1 MSMSGPPKSNPPF
14 NTNPDPRPAVPLVD
28 TPIPRRLHKKK
39 SILHSHDATRPA
51 SSAAMG
57 DINITPLID
66 VMLVLL
72 IIFMV
77 VTPLA
82 QKGLDI
88 ALPQTS
94 TQAQPAQPQQNNQ
107 VVLGMEDSPSGAVI
121 TVNKSPVSNM
131 EELDQRLKD
140 IFQTRSDKT
149 MFVRADGKIPYGR
162 VVEAMDVAKG
172 AGVER
177 IGIISEKMIEQ
188 SGGAPAAG
196 PSNP

>member
-1 MSMSGPPKSNPPF
+1 MGAGFGNPPKMFEPPSDARR
-14 NTNPDPRPAVPLVD
+14 PDPGAPKAKGHRKWVV
-28 TPIPRRLHKKK
+28 
-39 SILHSHDATRPA
+39 HSHDASRPA
-51 SSAAMG
+51 HVEAVS

-88 ALPQTS
+88 ALPQASANTPQTPQ
-94 TQAQPAQPQQNNQ
+94 TQSNQ
-107 VVLGMEDSPSGAVI
+107 VVLGLDETGMS
-121 TVNKSPVSNM
+121 VNKSPVGNLD
-131 EELDQRLKD
+131 ELGTRLRD

-149 MFVRADGKIPYGR
+149 MFVRASGKIPYGK

-177 IGIISEKMIEQ
+177 MGIISEQMIENA
-188 SGGAPAAG
+188 GGVVNEGAP
-196 PSNP
+196 PQ

>member
-1 MSMSGPPKSNPPF
+1 MADKKAPVEKAPKH
-14 NTNPDPRPAVPLVD
+14 
-28 TPIPRRLHKKK
+28 RRWVV
-39 SILHSHDATRPA
+39 HSHEATRPHVA
-51 SSAAMG
+51 SSMS

-88 ALPQTS
+88 ALPQPNPKMT
-94 TQAQPAQPQQNNQ
+94 ANQPQNINT
-107 VVLGMEDSPSGAVI
+107 VVLAVEQSPTGPI
-121 TVNKSPVSNM
+121 YTVNKQAVGSL
-131 EELDQRLKD
+131 EELDTKLKD

-149 MFVRADGKIPYGR
+149 LFVRANGDVLYGK
-162 VVEAMDVAKG
+162 VVEAMDIAKG

-177 IGIISEKMIEQ
+177 IGIMTESMVE
-188 SGGAPAAG
+188 AAG
-196 PSNP
+196 GRIAGQ

>member
-1 MSMSGPPKSNPPF
+1 M
-14 NTNPDPRPAVPLVD
+14 
-28 TPIPRRLHKKK
+28 
-39 SILHSHDATRPA
+39 
-51 SSAAMG
+51 SAASAAAAPERSAEP
-57 DINITPLID
+57 NITPLID

-77 VTPLA
+77 VTPLT

-88 ALPQTS
+88 ALPQAS
-94 TQAQPAQPQQNNQ
+94 TQQQQQQPNQPSNQ
-107 VVLGMEDSPSGAVI
+107 VVLGMEESPSGPVI

-131 EELDQRLKD
+131 EDLDQRLKD

-149 MFVRADGKIPYGR
+149 LFVRADGKIPYGK

-177 IGIISEKMIEQ
+177 IGIISEKMVEQ
-188 SGGAPAAG
+188 AGGPPAGGATP
-196 PSNP
+196 

>member
-1 MSMSGPPKSNPPF
+1 MGGQKNPPF
-14 NTNPDPRPAVPLVD
+14 DVTPESRARVPLVD
-28 TPIPRRLHKKK
+28 TPVRGHRKKHV
-39 SILHSHDATRPA
+39 LHSHDATRPEGTDA
-51 SSAAMG
+51 KS

-94 TQAQPAQPQQNNQ
+94 TQPQQPQQQQQSNQ
-107 VVLGMEDSPSGAVI
+107 VVLGIEDSPSGAVI
-121 TVNKSPVSNM
+121 TVNKSPISNM
-131 EELDQRLKD
+131 EDLDQRLKD

-149 MFVRADGKIPYGR
+149 MFVRASGKIPYGR

-188 SGGAPAAG
+188 AGGVAEGQATP
-196 PSNP
+196 

>member
-1 MSMSGPPKSNPPF
+1 MPDFKNPNPPF
-14 NTNPDPRPAVPLVD
+14 APAPPYDAVKTPAVPKPAV
-28 TPIPRRLHKKK
+28 PKPKHRRW
-39 SILHSHDATRPA
+39 IVHSHEATRPG
-51 SSAAMG
+51 SSGAMS

-88 ALPQTS
+88 ALPQAS
-94 TQAQPAQPQQNNQ
+94 PPQPLNAPPPPSNQ
-107 VVLGMEDSPSGAVI
+107 VVLGIEDSPSGAVI
-121 TVNKSPVSNM
+121 TVNKSPVANLD
-131 EELDQRLKD
+131 ELDQRLKD
-140 IFQTRSDKT
+140 IFQTKSDKT
-149 MFVRADGKIPYGR
+149 LFVKASGKVLYGK
-162 VVEAMDVAKG
+162 VVEAMDIARG

-188 SGGAPAAG
+188 AGGVVEG
-196 PSNP
+196 GGGGQ

>member
-1 MSMSGPPKSNPPF
+1 VADAPKP
-14 NTNPDPRPAVPLVD
+14 
-28 TPIPRRLHKKK
+28 LHKKK
-39 SILHSHDATRPA
+39 SAVHSHDATRPDA
-51 SSAAMG
+51 LGATS

-88 ALPQTS
+88 ALPQPPPPN
-94 TQAQPAQPQQNNQ
+94 QPVPQTPPNV
-107 VVLGMEDSPSGAVI
+107 VVLSVEEGLIS
-121 TVNKSPVSNM
+121 VNKSPVLNM
-131 EELDQRLKD
+131 AELEQRLRD
-140 IFQTRSDKT
+140 LYQTRSDKT
-149 MFVRADGKIPYGR
+149 IFVRATGEVVYGK
-162 VVEAMDVAKG
+162 VVAAMDAAKA

-188 SGGAPAAG
+188 SSGGVG
-196 PSNP
+196 E

>member
-1 MSMSGPPKSNPPF
+1 MTDPLKGNPPY
-14 NTNPDPRPAVPLVD
+14 NTTDNPRPAVPLVD
-28 TPIPRRLHKKK
+28 TPIPRGHKKK
-39 SILHSHDATRPA
+39 SIVHSHDAFRPEHNEA
-51 SSAAMG
+51 VS

-88 ALPQTS
+88 ALPQAS
-94 TQAQPAQPQQNNQ
+94 TQNTPQPQTQSNQ
-107 VVLGMEDSPSGAVI
+107 VVLGIEDSPSGAVI

-131 EELDQRLKD
+131 EDLDQRLKD

-149 MFVRADGKIPYGR
+149 MFVRADGKIPYGK

-188 SGGAPAAG
+188 AGGAAAG
-196 PSNP
+196 PATP